1 MAGPGRATRITTSI
15 DDERAGTVATAGAP
29 KSETIEEKRARLT
42 AELAEL
48 DQLEAREAAKGAADR
63 VAAWVGGNQTQ
74 LPTQAE
80 VDLLLKVLSDAGF
93 KTAAGSGGTTSTRTP
108 KVKNEEPFNASAVQ
122 SYLLKL
128 KAEGSAPVTMRTIK
142 ANALPGQAM
151 AGTHAD
157 MVELEG
163 KVKVVNK
170 KPPHYS

>member
-1 MAGPGRATRITTSI
+1 MAATS
-15 DDERAGTVATAGAP
+15 AP
-29 KSETIEEKRARLT
+29 KIETIEEKRARLT

-48 DQLEAREAAKGAADR
+48 DQLEAREAAKGAADK
-63 VAAWVGGNQTQ
+63 VAAWVAGDQTQ

-80 VDLLLKVLSDAGF
+80 VDLLLRVLSDAGL
-93 KTAAGSGGTTSTRTP
+93 KTAAGSGGTTTTRTP
-108 KVKNEEPFNASAVQ
+108 KAKNEEPFNASAVQ
-122 SYLLKL
+122 SYLMKL

-170 KPPHYS
+170 KPPHYSYEAV